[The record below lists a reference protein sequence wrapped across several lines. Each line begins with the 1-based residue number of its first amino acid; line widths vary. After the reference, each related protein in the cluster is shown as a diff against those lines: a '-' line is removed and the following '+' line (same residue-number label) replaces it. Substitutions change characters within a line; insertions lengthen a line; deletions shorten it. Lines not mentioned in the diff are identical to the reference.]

1 MGKLFI
7 SVLNMSI
14 TASYVIL
21 IVIAIR
27 LLLKKA
33 PKVISYA
40 LWGVV
45 AFRLLIPFSFKSV
58 FSLIPRKTNVVP
70 ISNGIIYQQSLQIDN
85 GIRVLDSFTS
95 EPLHASNA
103 GASISPLQNF
113 IEFGAYIWMLGI
125 IILLVYSFV
134 SILVLKRQLKAARLI
149 ENNIFESR
157 SLQTPFVLGVIR
169 PKIYLPVGLNED
181 ERDYILLHEQIHIRR
196 KDHIIKMLAFFV
208 LCIHWFNP
216 LVWVAYLIMS
226 IDMEL
231 SCDESV
237 LKEMNEEIKKPY
249 ANSLLSLAAGRHILS
264 GSPIAFGEGNV
275 KRRIMNVL
283 NYKKPAFWVT
293 LVSVLLAVA
302 IGIGLLANPD
312 DKGLYE
318 NSNSGND
325 SWNRH

>member
-1 MGKLFI
+1 M
-7 SVLNMSI
+7 
-14 TASYVIL
+14 
-21 IVIAIR
+21 
-27 LLLKKA
+27 LKKA

-40 LWGVV
+40 LWSVV

-208 LCIHWFNP
+208 LGCVFN
-216 LVWVAYLIMS
+216 Y
-226 IDMEL
+226 E
-231 SCDESV
+231 
-237 LKEMNEEIKKPY
+237 Y
-249 ANSLLSLAAGRHILS
+249 RYG
-264 GSPIAFGEGNV
+264 AFM
-275 KRRIMNVL
+275 R
-283 NYKKPAFWVT
+283 
-293 LVSVLLAVA
+293 
-302 IGIGLLANPD
+302 
-312 DKGLYE
+312 
-318 NSNSGND
+318 
-325 SWNRH
+325 